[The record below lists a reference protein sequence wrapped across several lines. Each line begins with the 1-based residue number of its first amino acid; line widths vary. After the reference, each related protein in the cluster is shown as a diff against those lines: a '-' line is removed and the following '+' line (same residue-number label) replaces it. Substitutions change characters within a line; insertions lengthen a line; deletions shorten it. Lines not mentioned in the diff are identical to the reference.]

1 MVTMENLTWGVIIF
15 TSINIQSF
23 YERYLLLDVS
33 EIPYLLVS
41 GLKCQSNIVL
51 LRIWIQFHSV
61 RIFIISFYHVF
72 ITAAGDGKI
81 MGLFLL

>member
-1 MVTMENLTWGVIIF
+1 MVTMENLTWRVIIF

-23 YERYLLLDVS
+23 YDRYLLLDVS
-33 EIPYLLVS
+33 EKPYLLVS

-61 RIFIISFYHVF
+61 RIFIISFYHVL
-72 ITAAGDGKI
+72 ITAGDGKV

>member
-1 MVTMENLTWGVIIF
+1 MVTMENLGLGVIIF

-23 YERYLLLDVS
+23 YDRYLLLGVS

-51 LRIWIQFHSV
+51 SRIWIQFHSV
-61 RIFIISFYHVF
+61 RIFIISFDLEL
-72 ITAAGDGKI
+72 ITGTNGTISYVA
-81 MGLFLL
+81 L

>member
-1 MVTMENLTWGVIIF
+1 MVTMENLGWGVIIF

-23 YERYLLLDVS
+23 YDRYLLLDVS

-51 LRIWIQFHSV
+51 LRIWIQFHSL
-61 RIFIISFYHVF
+61 RIFIISFDLEL
-72 ITAAGDGKI
+72 ITGTNGTFSYVA
-81 MGLFLL
+81 L

>member
-41 GLKCQSNIVL
+41 GLKCQSYIVL

-61 RIFIISFYHVF
+61 RIFIISFDLEL
-72 ITAAGDGKI
+72 ITGTNGTISYVA
-81 MGLFLL
+81 L

>member
-23 YERYLLLDVS
+23 YDRYLLLDVS

-61 RIFIISFYHVF
+61 HIFIISFYHVF
-72 ITAAGDGKI
+72 ITAGDGKVT
-81 MGLFLL
+81 GLFLL